1 MSNIAEIRP
10 LYGAGMVDK
19 KPLATADTT
28 INAALSDK
36 DLAVLRVLFERQGK
50 VTDRASLNKLAGLTG
65 TPRRCETILVTLRK
79 ALGNEAIVTI
89 RRRGW
94 MLRSSALPIVSQLL
108 DTAGR

>member
-1 MSNIAEIRP
+1 
-10 LYGAGMVDK
+10 MVETQ
-19 KPLATADTT
+19 PVGGTQPMAATTT
-28 INAALSDK
+28 TNMALSDK

-94 MLRSSALPIVSQLL
+94 MLSSSALPIVSQLL